1 MIEEEIQQMA
11 ETTTDAEETC
21 IFPGCDRPR
30 VARHELGGPR
40 PHFCDLEEHNAHS
53 THLARKAG
61 DDDEAAASA
70 GSQAG

>member
-1 MIEEEIQQMA
+1 MT
-11 ETTTDAEETC
+11 ETTDEETC

-40 PHFCDLEEHNAHS
+40 PHFCDLEEHNASS
-53 THLARKAG
+53 THLARQALEKEKA
-61 DDDEAAASA
+61 ST